1 MKTKSRNFLIT
12 SLMIIAILFS
22 VVPMAPFTAFAQGV
36 ITVPTIVSVG
46 GIEVDQ
52 ETTMGGAPSVLVGQP
67 YYAQVVATGGDLTYS
82 AGAGE
87 YMNLPEG
94 LTINAETGLISL
106 VRKKPE
112 DITV

>member
-22 VVPMAPFTAFAQGV
+22 VVPIAPFTAFAQGV

-67 YYAQVVATGGDLTYS
+67 CLLVVLYVG
-82 AGAGE
+82 
-87 YMNLPEG
+87 
-94 LTINAETGLISL
+94 
-106 VRKKPE
+106 
-112 DITV
+112 